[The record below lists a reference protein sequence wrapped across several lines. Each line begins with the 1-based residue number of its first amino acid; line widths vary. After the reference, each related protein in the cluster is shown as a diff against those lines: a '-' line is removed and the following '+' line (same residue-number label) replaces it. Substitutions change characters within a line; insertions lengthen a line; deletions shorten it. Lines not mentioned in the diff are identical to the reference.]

1 MGRIMPSAANL
12 VAGICL
18 AIVAFIV
25 SGMIPPLLPEGTNMG
40 YFTLVNVV
48 LGMVVGWKTIGSRM
62 GRDTTTAITVGLT
75 GAVVLV
81 FWALFVQAC
90 NEMTR
95 LAMRNR
101 YDNAFEALIAIFEL
115 MTEWFLIM
123 LTVPVLGTL
132 AIGGIIS
139 GILAESAARR
149 WR

>member
-1 MGRIMPSAANL
+1 MPSAANL

-18 AIVAFIV
+18 ALVAFVV
-25 SGMIPPLLPEGTNMG
+25 SGMIPSLLPEGTDMG

-48 LGMVVGWKTIGSRM
+48 LGFVVGWKTIGSRM

-81 FWALFVQAC
+81 FWGLFVQAC

-123 LTVPVLGTL
+123 LTVPVLSTL
-132 AIGGIIS
+132 AIGGILS
-139 GILAESAARR
+139 GIMAESAAKR